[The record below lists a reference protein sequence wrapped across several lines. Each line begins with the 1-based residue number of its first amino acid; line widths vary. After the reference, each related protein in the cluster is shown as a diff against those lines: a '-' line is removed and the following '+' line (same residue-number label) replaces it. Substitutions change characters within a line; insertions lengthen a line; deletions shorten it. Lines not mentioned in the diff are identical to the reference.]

1 MPTALEILRIV
12 YLSLLSVIS
21 LTFETFPLPVTV
33 TGRSSFAAS
42 LTNCAIQ
49 VFLSPPMN
57 WLIRYL
63 IRPIN
68 FPWFCKN
75 LHYHKTEF
83 CANFYKGP
91 SFFNIWNPFANQF
104 YNSGQRL
111 TIEISISP
119 KLCKGDYTVWK
130 VLYRAFQQY
139 HRPRNRALRFRAV
152 LQYTLD
158 IEQPS

>member
-1 MPTALEILRIV
+1 MYSFVYNCGIQKAEILSTFKIRFKLKCTDSNMPTALEILRIV
-12 YLSLLSVIS
+12 YLSSLSVIS

-42 LTNCAIQ
+42 LTNCAFQ

-57 WLIRYL
+57 WLVRYL

-83 CANFYKGP
+83 CANFYKGAN
-91 SFFNIWNPFANQF
+91 FFNILNLFANQF

-111 TIEISISP
+111 TLL
-119 KLCKGDYTVWK
+119 K
-130 VLYRAFQQY
+130 
-139 HRPRNRALRFRAV
+139 
-152 LQYTLD
+152 
-158 IEQPS
+158 